1 MGRGAS
7 TNSIP
12 EIENARFL
20 FVIGSNTTEA
30 HPVLALRIKK
40 AVRNGATLVVADPR
54 KIWLTKLATRHL
66 QLRPGTDVW
75 LLNAMMHTILAEGLQ
90 NEEYI
95 RELTEDFDAVR
106 EVVARY
112 SPEDAEKVTGVPA
125 DDIRA
130 TAREYASERHAAI
143 FYTLGITEHACG
155 VDNIW
160 SLSNLVLMTGH
171 LGYESTGLN
180 ALRGQNNVQGLNDS
194 GANPSYLPG
203 YQPVDDPEVWQ
214 KFSDAWG
221 VEVPK
226 ATGYRLDQMMS
237 GLHDDRVKAMY
248 LIGENPAQTEPNA
261 HHVEEGLGNLEFLI
275 SQDIFLHDMTRKH
288 ADVVFPAS
296 SFAEKDGTFTN
307 TERRISRVR
316 EGAPLPGNAKG
327 DREIVILMAKALG
340 ANWPEYPDAES
351 VWNELADLAPNWYG
365 VRYDRIEENG
375 VQWPVTEI
383 GGPDTPHLHAPAP
396 ARPPGKGK
404 FFPVEYQR
412 PIEEPDSEYPLVL
425 STGRTLYHYNS
436 ATMTMRESGITD
448 KQVEPFFEISAE
460 DASALG
466 LAQDD
471 LARLVSRRGALEARA
486 HISDRVFP
494 GLVWMALHFAE
505 QKVNWLTHDVTDSLI
520 GTPEF
525 KVSAVRVERAG
536 RLATVCCKLSVNDT
550 LAPAAVEP
558 HLEGR
563 FGKPYLY
570 EPECASTQQLLLG
583 SELARGRRRR
593 HGSPDR
599 RSGEVGACV
608 GRAGRKLGA
617 HLGPPR
623 AAARAAAARALA
635 RRRSCG
641 GGDDRGRSGALG
653 PGQVAERRDAEPP
666 QGRRRPLRALR
677 RDRRRRHRDQREP
690 DPGRAPPRR
699 PHRAGVAAN
708 RDRDDLRPCGPA
720 RIAALA
726 SRAHVRRLARGRARR
741 DLRRAR
747 RA

>member
-1 MGRGAS
+1 LGRGAS

-54 KIWLTKLATRHL
+54 RIWLTKIAKRHL

-75 LLNAMMHTILAEGLQ
+75 LLNAMMNTILSEGLQ
-90 NEEYI
+90 DEDYI
-95 RELTEDFDAVR
+95 RENTEDFDAVR
-106 EVVARY
+106 EIVMRY
-112 SPEDAEKVTGVPA
+112 PPEEAEKVTGVPA
-125 DDIRA
+125 DEIRA
-130 TAREYASERHAAI
+130 TAREYATERHAAV

-194 GANPSYLPG
+194 GANPMYLPG
-203 YQPVDDPEVWQ
+203 YQSVDDPEIRR
-214 KFSDAWG
+214 KFSEAW
-221 VEVPK
+221 EADVPET
-226 ATGYRLDQMMS
+226 TGYRLDQMMS
-237 GLHDDRVKAMY
+237 GLHDGRVRALY

-261 HHVEEGLGNLEFLI
+261 HHVEEGLGKVEFLI

-316 EGAPLPGNAKG
+316 EAAPLPGEAKG
-327 DREIVILMAKALG
+327 DREILLLMAKALG
-340 ANWPEYPDAES
+340 ADWPEYPDAES
-351 VWNELADLAPNWYG
+351 VWNELADLAPSWYG
-365 VRYDRIEENG
+365 VRYDRLEENG

-383 GGPDTPHLHAPAP
+383 GGPDTAFLHAPRP
-396 ARPPGKGK
+396 ARAGGRAK

-448 KQVEPFFEISAE
+448 KQEDPFFEISAE
-460 DASALG
+460 DTSALG
-466 LAQDD
+466 LAEGEW
-471 LARLVSRRGALEARA
+471 ARLVSRRGSLEARV
-486 HISDRVFP
+486 HVSERVYP

-505 QKVNWLTHDVTDSLI
+505 QKVNWLTHDVGDSLI

-525 KVSAVRVERAG
+525 KVSAVRVEPVGAG
-536 RLATVCCKLSVNDT
+536 LR
-550 LAPAAVEP
+550 PAA
-558 HLEGR
+558 R
-563 FGKPYLY
+563 
-570 EPECASTQQLLLG
+570 
-583 SELARGRRRR
+583 
-593 HGSPDR
+593 
-599 RSGEVGACV
+599 
-608 GRAGRKLGA
+608 
-617 HLGPPR
+617 
-623 AAARAAAARALA
+623 
-635 RRRSCG
+635 
-641 GGDDRGRSGALG
+641 
-653 PGQVAERRDAEPP
+653 
-666 QGRRRPLRALR
+666 
-677 RDRRRRHRDQREP
+677 
-690 DPGRAPPRR
+690 
-699 PHRAGVAAN
+699 
-708 RDRDDLRPCGPA
+708 
-720 RIAALA
+720 
-726 SRAHVRRLARGRARR
+726 
-741 DLRRAR
+741 
-747 RA
+747 